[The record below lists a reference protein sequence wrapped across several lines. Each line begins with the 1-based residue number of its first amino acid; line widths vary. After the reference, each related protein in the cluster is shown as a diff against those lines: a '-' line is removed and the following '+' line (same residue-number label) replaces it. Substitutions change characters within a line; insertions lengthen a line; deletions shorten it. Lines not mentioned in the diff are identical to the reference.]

1 MWLFVCLKWV
11 LELFRVSTRRGIL
24 SAETRELIR
33 NAERVEV
40 FSLAGVGAGSGPFH
54 NAPILG
60 SVVVECPRER
70 RRLLRRILLANR
82 FNLGGFLCLGA
93 EYGIRLT
100 YRDTTREL
108 TLCFDCSNV
117 WVTGPNGHYESGNVM
132 PYPVPLLE
140 TILRR
145 AQIPLPPRKHE
156 HHPPASD

>member
-1 MWLFVCLKWV
+1 MCIKWL
-11 LELFRVSTRRGIL
+11 LELLRVSTRRGVL

-40 FSLAGVGAGSGPFH
+40 FSLAGLGDGKGPFH
-54 NAPILG
+54 GAPILG
-60 SVVVECPRER
+60 SVIVEDPRER

-100 YRDTTREL
+100 YRDTTCDL
-108 TLCFDCSNV
+108 TLCFDCDKV
-117 WVTGPNGHYESGNVM
+117 WVNGPNERHESGNVM
-132 PYPVPLLE
+132 SFPISLLDS
-140 TILRR
+140 TLRR